1 MNHYSNWGN
10 PQTSPKGFSS
20 FLGLKTTVTTLDLF
34 SVPQLISKV
43 ILFLEGLGRG
53 YWKLEN
59 FQIIRKSMSQNSKWP
74 LGKKRLKQR
83 RASIFNLLS

>member
-1 MNHYSNWGN
+1 
-10 PQTSPKGFSS
+10 
-20 FLGLKTTVTTLDLF
+20 LGLKTTETTLDLF

-59 FQIIRKSMSQNSKWP
+59 FQIIRK
-74 LGKKRLKQR
+74 RVD
-83 RASIFNLLS
+83 